1 MANRKLQMTLNGQA
15 VGPVEVAEDLPM
27 IDYLHEYQNLTGSR
41 LGCGQGICHACVVIV
56 DNPDGTS
63 EEVRTCITGA
73 HYFDGKKVRTI
84 EGHAQR
90 DENGDIRELNPIQ
103 QKFVDQFAFQCSY
116 CAPGFVNA
124 ATVLVEKAQRQPIK
138 RSELEQAIED
148 SLGHHI
154 CRCTGTCATTAPPAT
169 CSTNSAWSR
178 RLEDEAHP
186 FRPRPGA
193 GRAVAVP
200 GLRRRRRRGAG
211 QARRIPRPRR
221 RLHGLPYC
229 RGRRAV
235 RRRAA
240 DPVAVRHH
248 LRHQHHPGQ
257 GTRHRRLQRDEFF
270 AALTEGKRK
279 DGAYLYPAMPYT
291 SYHLIERE
299 DADAIYAYL
308 MAQEPIAR
316 PAPQTSLSFPFN
328 VRMGLAGWN
337 LLYGKSVR
345 LQPEEGRS
353 EAWKR
358 GQYMVEVLGHCG
370 ECHTPRNLA
379 GALEQD
385 KRLSGGLLNGYLAP
399 SLLPGDLA
407 ARGWTQPDLASF
419 LKHGMSA
426 QGSMFNEMFPVVHHS
441 TQHLDDSDLA
451 AMATYLL
458 GDQPPPAKVV
468 QALPE
473 AQLND
478 SGKRGRQQYLNV
490 CAGCHG
496 GEGEG
501 KPHIAVAMN
510 GNTTLRLQDPR
521 NLLRVIEDGIV
532 EQQFTGFERMQPMP
546 GFAGKLDDEQLTD
559 LLNYLRQTWG
569 GLPGD
574 LGPQQVAQLKM
585 ESASAHTVKVK

>member
-1 MANRKLQMTLNGQA
+1 PQAPDDPQRSSRRSGGGRRRPADDRLPARIPEPHRLAPGLWPGHLPCLRGDRRQSGRHQRGSAHLHHRRALLRRQEGSHHRGPCPARREWRHPRAEPDPAEVRRPVRLPVQLLRAGLRQRRHRAGGKSPAPADQAQRAGAGDRGQPRPSHLPLHRLRALLQRHPRRARRTR
-15 VGPVEVAEDLPM
+15 P
-27 IDYLHEYQNLTGSR
+27 
-41 LGCGQGICHACVVIV
+41 GQG
-56 DNPDGTS
+56 
-63 EEVRTCITGA
+63 
-73 HYFDGKKVRTI
+73 
-84 EGHAQR
+84 
-90 DENGDIRELNPIQ
+90 
-103 QKFVDQFAFQCSY
+103 
-116 CAPGFVNA
+116 
-124 ATVLVEKAQRQPIK
+124 
-138 RSELEQAIED
+138 
-148 SLGHHI
+148 
-154 CRCTGTCATTAPPAT
+154 
-169 CSTNSAWSR
+169 
-178 RLEDEAHP
+178 
-186 FRPRPGA
+186 
-193 GRAVAVP
+193 
-200 GLRRRRRRGAG
+200 GLRMKRTLSGLALALAALSPFLASAAGADAALVKRGEYLA
-211 QARRIPRPRR
+211 
-221 RLHGLPYC
+221 
-229 RGRRAV
+229 
-235 RRRAA
+235 RAA
-240 DPVAVRHH
+240 DCMACHTAEGGAPFAGG
-248 LRHQHHPGQ
+248 LPIQSPF
-257 GTRHRRLQRDEFF
+257 GTIYGTNITPDKEHGIGAYSADEFF

>member
-1 MANRKLQMTLNGQA
+1 MKRTLSGLA
-15 VGPVEVAEDLPM
+15 LALAALSPFLASAAGADAALVKRGE
-27 IDYLHEYQNLTGSR
+27 YL
-41 LGCGQGICHACVVIV
+41 A
-56 DNPDGTS
+56 
-63 EEVRTCITGA
+63 
-73 HYFDGKKVRTI
+73 
-84 EGHAQR
+84 
-90 DENGDIRELNPIQ
+90 
-103 QKFVDQFAFQCSY
+103 
-116 CAPGFVNA
+116 
-124 ATVLVEKAQRQPIK
+124 
-138 RSELEQAIED
+138 
-148 SLGHHI
+148 
-154 CRCTGTCATTAPPAT
+154 
-169 CSTNSAWSR
+169 
-178 RLEDEAHP
+178 
-186 FRPRPGA
+186 
-193 GRAVAVP
+193 
-200 GLRRRRRRGAG
+200 
-211 QARRIPRPRR
+211 
-221 RLHGLPYC
+221 
-229 RGRRAV
+229 
-235 RRRAA
+235 RAA
-240 DPVAVRHH
+240 DCMACHTAEGGAPFAGG
-248 LRHQHHPGQ
+248 LPIQSPF
-257 GTRHRRLQRDEFF
+257 GTIYGTNITPDKEHGIGAYSADEFF

-299 DADAIYAYL
+299 DANAIYAYL

-441 TQHLDDSDLA
+441 TQHLDDGDLA

-546 GFAGKLDDEQLTD
+546 GFAGNSTTS
-559 LLNYLRQTWG
+559 NSRTCSTTCAR
-569 GLPGD
+569 PGAD
-574 LGPQQVAQLKM
+574 CPVT
-585 ESASAHTVKVK
+585 SVPNRSRN